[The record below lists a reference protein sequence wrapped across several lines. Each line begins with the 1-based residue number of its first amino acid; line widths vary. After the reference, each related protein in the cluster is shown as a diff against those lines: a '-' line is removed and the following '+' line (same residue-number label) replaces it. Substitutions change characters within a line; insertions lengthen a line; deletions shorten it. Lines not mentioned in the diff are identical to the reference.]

1 LKAPKGILPSFFWFL
16 EGSTISTFHIWVGL
30 IFGGVT
36 FAIIYIFEGPLSHF
50 VFFMKERGEQGTE
63 KEI

>member
-1 LKAPKGILPSFFWFL
+1 
-16 EGSTISTFHIWVGL
+16 VGL

-50 VFFMKERGEQGTE
+50 VFFMKERGGTRDRKRDIKKQE
-63 KEI
+63 CKA

>member
-1 LKAPKGILPSFFWFL
+1 MG
-16 EGSTISTFHIWVGL
+16 WVGL